1 MSAPQKPRERDS
13 VGTVDDLRESAT
25 RSCGLAEFGDE
36 EYVEPL
42 QVLLD
47 SYERSAGLTGVGNAT
62 QRGFLRGALAAR
74 LLSQAAFARLPE
86 HAEVPVER
94 PLFVTGLQ
102 RSGTTALQRLL
113 HAAPDAQGLE
123 MWLTQVPQPR
133 PPRETWADDPV
144 YSMLDAAFRD
154 HHETNPELAGIHYMR
169 ADTVEE
175 CWQLLRQSVTTEAY
189 VYLAHVPEYAAW
201 LRTADRVPAYRRY
214 RRNLQ
219 LIGLNDV
226 GKRWVL
232 KNPSHLGALP
242 ALLEVFPDALVV
254 QCHRDPVESVAS
266 ACSLAATTTA
276 GWSTAFVGEQIGQD
290 VLEQQAAEARAATQ
304 ARADATTGTFVDV
317 EYAELVADPV
327 ATAGRIHRELDLP
340 WDEATQEAVR
350 ADLAE
355 SRSGPRAPK
364 HDYAMSDYGL
374 TESEVRAAF

>member
-1 MSAPQKPRERDS
+1 VSPAPRERDS
-13 VGTVDDLRESAT
+13 VGTLDDLRESAT
-25 RSCGLAEFGDE
+25 RSCGLADFGDD

-47 SYERSAGLTGVGNAT
+47 SYERSGGLTGVGNAT
-62 QRGFLRGALAAR
+62 HRGFLRGALAAR
-74 LLSQAAFARLPE
+74 LLSEAAFARRPE
-86 HAEVPVER
+86 HADVPVER

-133 PPRETWADDPV
+133 PPRETWAEDPV
-144 YSMLDAAFRD
+144 FTMLDAAFRE
-154 HHETNPELAGIHYMR
+154 HHASNPELAGIHYMR

-201 LRTADRVPAYRRY
+201 LRTADRVPSYGRY

-219 LIGLNDV
+219 LIGLDDP

-254 QCHRDPVESVAS
+254 QCHRDPVESIAS

-276 GWSTAFVGEQIGQD
+276 GWSTTFVGEQVGAD
-290 VLEQQAAEARAATQ
+290 VLEQQAHEAQACAA
-304 ARADATTGTFVDV
+304 ARSRATTGTFVDV
-317 EYAELVADPV
+317 EYADLVADPV
-327 ATAGRIHRELDLP
+327 DVVRRIHAELDLP
-340 WDEATQEAVR
+340 WDEATKGAVE

-364 HDYAMSDYGL
+364 HEYSLADHGL
-374 TESEVRAAF
+374 TDAEVRAAF

>member
-1 MSAPQKPRERDS
+1 VSVPQPPRERDS
-13 VGTVDDLRESAT
+13 VGTVEDLRESAT
-25 RSCGLAEFGDE
+25 RSCGLADFGEE

-47 SYERSAGLTGVGNAT
+47 SYDRSAGLTGVGNAT

-74 LLSQAAFARLPE
+74 LLSEAAFGRQPE

-113 HAAPDAQGLE
+113 HAPPDAQGLE

-144 YSMLDAAFRD
+144 FTMLDAAFRQ

-201 LRTADRVPAYRRY
+201 LRTADRVPSYRRY

-219 LIGLNDV
+219 LIGLHDTD
-226 GKRWVL
+226 KRWVL

-266 ACSLAATTTA
+266 ACSLAATSTA
-276 GWSTAFVGEQIGQD
+276 GWSTAFVGEQIGAD
-290 VLEQQAAEARAATQ
+290 VLAQQAHEAGAFAEARAA
-304 ARADATTGTFVDV
+304 ASTGAFVDV
-317 EYAELVADPV
+317 DYPDLVADPV
-327 ATAGRIHRELDLP
+327 GVVRRIHRELDLP
-340 WDEATQEAVR
+340 WDEVTRAAVE
-350 ADLAE
+350 ADLAA
-355 SRSGPRAPK
+355 SRSGPRAPQ
-364 HDYAMSDYGL
+364 HDYSLADYGL